1 MLEQG
6 QPFSYS
12 VLVPASQAAA
22 TQSLLSL
29 RSGGNYF
36 DGYDVRQVGA
46 NCIQF
51 TRRYTPQ
58 WAVVVAIVGSC
69 LFLLGALALFVR
81 ETEVLTINVYQR
93 GEGSYLSVS
102 GRAAPAVA
110 VAVNLV
116 ISRLIS
122 GVTTVWPAG
131 TLPAGPPWAIPS
143 GPQAASPPRAAP
155 LSGQGG
161 YQHGHFGQSVMP
173 FSGIDQSG
181 RELLLRA
188 RQARETVLTSRVYAE
203 NLLEHAADE
212 MALRYH
218 EQEIAI
224 LLQDIAKLRAQLPRS
239 QSAGPMTSA
248 VLDPQRRILTQ
259 AQESAESRVRA
270 MERYAAQVRAAD
282 AARLD
287 WEDAVRLSGLND
299 SFLDLAARTAADE
312 HAIGEL
318 KNLTQQAAIAAEAL
332 RHSLRQ
338 ATVAADALVLPPQTR
353 EDPGH
358 DRYANGNP

>member
-1 MLEQG
+1 MLEPG
-6 QPFSYS
+6 QPVSYS

-22 TQSLLSL
+22 AQSLLSL

-69 LFLLGALALFVR
+69 LFLLGALALLVR

-93 GEGSYLSVS
+93 DEGSYLSVS

-110 VAVNLV
+110 AAVNLV

-122 GVTTVWPAG
+122 GVTTAWPAG
-131 TLPAGPPWAIPS
+131 TLPARPPWAIPA
-143 GPQAASPPRAAP
+143 GPLAAIPPRTAP

-161 YQHGHFGQSVMP
+161 YQRGHLGQPGMP
-173 FSGIDQSG
+173 FSGICGIDQSG

-188 RQARETVLTSRVYAE
+188 RRARETVLASRVYAE

-212 MALRYH
+212 MALRHH

-224 LLQDIAKLRAQLPRS
+224 LLQDIAKLRAQLPRG

-248 VLDPQRRILTQ
+248 VLDPQQRILTQ

-270 MERYAAQVRAAD
+270 MERYAAQVKAAD

-287 WEDAVRLSGLND
+287 WENAVRLSGLND

-318 KNLTQQAAIAAEAL
+318 KNLTEHAAIAAEAL

-338 ATVAADALVLPPQTR
+338 ATVAADALVLPPHGQ
-353 EDPGH
+353 G
-358 DRYANGNP
+358 